1 MSTYDTANET
11 PEYWELE
18 YGEEFGKFQYVN
30 GVCPKLSAD
39 EEELFTNSNCL
50 MEEVV
55 QKANMT
61 NAYKRVKS
69 NKGSPGIDG
78 VTVDELKS
86 YCQENWQEIR
96 NQLLESRYEPRAVLK
111 VDIPKSGGGV
121 RTLGIPTAI
130 DRLIQQSVLQV
141 LQPIF
146 EPHFSESSF
155 GFRPGKSAKDAVKQA
170 RGYINSGFN
179 WVVDIDLSKFFDRV
193 NHDILM
199 NRVSKKVKDK
209 RVLRLIGSFLR
220 AGLSDGQKVTPRFE
234 GTPQGGP
241 LSPLLSNILLDD
253 LDKELESRGLRFC
266 RYADDCNIYVKSQRS
281 AERVMES
288 VIRFLEKKLKL
299 KVNRD
304 KSDIG
309 RPSKRKFL
317 GYTFLPG
324 KETRIRIAAQSV
336 KRLRSKLKTV
346 FRRGRGCKIE
356 YTISR
361 LTRILRGWFNYYNLS
376 QVKVTFSSLDEW
388 IRRKIRNIIWR
399 QWKRRWTR
407 RCGLIQRGLTEE
419 RAVRSAFNN
428 RGPWWNSGASHMN
441 QAFKISWFHEMGLFC
456 LQNEYLKLS

>member
-1 MSTYDTANET
+1 
-11 PEYWELE
+11 
-18 YGEEFGKFQYVN
+18 
-30 GVCPKLSAD
+30 VCPQLAAD
-39 EEELFTNSNCL
+39 EEELFTNPEYL

-55 QKANMT
+55 QKDNMT

-69 NKGSPGIDG
+69 NKRSPGIDG
-78 VTVDELKS
+78 VSVDELKI
-86 YCQENWQEIR
+86 YCQEQWSLIR
-96 NQLLESRYEPRAVLK
+96 EQLLGSRYHRQAVLK
-111 VDIPKSGGGV
+111 VDIPKPGGDF

-130 DRLIQQSVLQV
+130 DRLIQQAVLQI
-141 LQPIF
+141 LQPVF
-146 EPHFSESSF
+146 EPHFSEYSF
-155 GFRPGKSAKDAVKQA
+155 GFSPGRSAKDAVEQA
-170 RGYINSGFN
+170 RAYIDSGYN

-199 NRVSKKVKDK
+199 NRVSGRVKDK
-209 RVLRLIGSFLR
+209 RLLRLIGNFLR
-220 AGLSDGQKVTPRFE
+220 AGMSDGKITTPRHE

-266 RYADDCNIYVKSQRS
+266 RYADDCNIYVKSHRA

-304 KSDIG
+304 KSDID
-309 RPSKRKFL
+309 RPWKRKFL

-324 KETRIRIAAQSV
+324 KKTKLRISPESV
-336 KRLRSKLKTV
+336 KRLRVNLKDD
-346 FRRGRGCKIE
+346 FRRGKGRRLE
-356 YTISR
+356 DTIR
-361 LTRILRGWFNYYNLS
+361 RITYKLRGWFNYYDLS
-376 QVKVTFSSLDEW
+376 EVKRTFSILDEW
-388 IRRKIRNIIWR
+388 IRRRLRNIIWR

-407 RCGLIQRGLTEE
+407 FKGLLKRGLAEE

-441 QAFKISWFHEMGLFC
+441 YAFKISYFNEMGLFS
-456 LQNEYLKLS
+456 LLNGYLGMC